1 MDGGREDGG
10 QDEPEQIEQAITGE
24 LRLHRPEVRTSRELA
39 GELLDPEF
47 VEVGKSGR
55 RWDREAML
63 AELPSM
69 TSEGPGAEI
78 QVRDMRGVLLAPG
91 LVHLTYATE
100 VGGGRALR
108 SALWRRDGAGRWR
121 TFYHQGTP
129 CPREAE
135 VPG

>member
-1 MDGGREDGG
+1 M
-10 QDEPEQIEQAITGE
+10 
-24 LRLHRPEVRTSRELA
+24 
-39 GELLDPEF
+39 LDPEF

-69 TSEGPGAEI
+69 TSDGPDTEI
-78 QVRDMRGVLLAPG
+78 DVRDMRGVLLSPG

-100 VGGGRALR
+100 VNGQRATR
-108 SALWRRDGAGRWR
+108 SALWRRDGQGRWR

-129 CPREAE
+129 AA
-135 VPG
+135 G

>member
-1 MDGGREDGG
+1 MGGGREDGG
-10 QDEPEQIEQAITGE
+10 QDEREQIDQAVAGE

-39 GELLDPEF
+39 GELLDPAF

-69 TSEGPGAEI
+69 TSEGPETAIE
-78 QVRDMRGVLLAPG
+78 VRDMSGVLLAPG

-100 VGGGRALR
+100 VGGLRALR
-108 SALWRRDGAGRWR
+108 SALWRRDGEGRWR

-129 CPREAE
+129 AAD
-135 VPG
+135 